1 MTLNIT
7 EIVEVFGNDS
17 TLKVNGY
24 DDCIV
29 GIDGDGRLVYDRRKM
44 LDKLEKDMSSEEAED
59 FFEYNIAGSHMGEMN
74 PLYIHLL
81 SKDGSFCEHLN
92 TEYQPEEVENNASE
106 SLICLDCG
114 EDLDPP
120 EPDWDLEL
128 HNSPLGAGFAHKDI
142 KKGANE

>member
-7 EIVEVFGNDS
+7 EIVEVFGNE
-17 TLKVNGY
+17 TALKVDGY

-29 GIDGDGRLVYDRRKM
+29 GVDGDGRLVYDRMKM
-44 LDKLEKDMSSEEAED
+44 LDKLGKDMSSEEAEEY
-59 FFEYNIAGSHMGEMN
+59 FEFNIAGSHMGEMN

-81 SKDGSFCEHLN
+81 SKDGSFCEHIN

-114 EDLDPP
+114 KDLEPP

-128 HNSPLGAGFAHKDI
+128 RNSPLGAGFAHKDI
-142 KKGANE
+142 KEG

>member
-1 MTLNIT
+1 MTLNIR
-7 EIVEVFGNDS
+7 EIVEIDKS
-17 TLKVNGY
+17 
-24 DDCIV
+24 DD
-29 GIDGDGRLVYDRRKM
+29 
-44 LDKLEKDMSSEEAED
+44 
-59 FFEYNIAGSHMGEMN
+59 
-74 PLYIHLL
+74 
-81 SKDGSFCEHLN
+81 FCEHLN

-142 KKGANE
+142 KKGE